1 MNIQKFT
8 QKSVE
13 AINNCEKLAYDYGN
27 QEIEQEHLLV
37 ALLQQEEGLIPKLI
51 EKMEIDVQHFTQNA
65 ISKLDARVKVS
76 GSNSNVYVGKDLNNV
91 LIHAE
96 DEAKAMG
103 DEYVSVEHIFL
114 AMLKYPN
121 PAMKALMKEYGLTR
135 ERFLQALST
144 VRGNQRGID
153 SALVEGVEAHD
164 GVSAL
169 VVDVLDG
176 LRNALA
182 QVTTLVAVA
191 QLASFESAG
200 RSARRH
206 HRATEAAVLEH
217 DLDLDGGVAAA
228 VEHLATVNVQNIA
241 HVVSL
246 SLGNVVDASDRLTV
260 HHRCVSVS

>member
-135 ERFLQALST
+135 ERFLHSLLT
-144 VRGNQRGID
+144 W
-153 SALVEGVEAHD
+153 
-164 GVSAL
+164 
-169 VVDVLDG
+169 
-176 LRNALA
+176 
-182 QVTTLVAVA
+182 
-191 QLASFESAG
+191 
-200 RSARRH
+200 RRKIYCQP
-206 HRATEAAVLEH
+206 LFFPC
-217 DLDLDGGVAAA
+217 
-228 VEHLATVNVQNIA
+228 N
-241 HVVSL
+241 
-246 SLGNVVDASDRLTV
+246 LTWEM
-260 HHRCVSVS
+260 RCR